1 MSLRP
6 ALAAA
11 AILFATPMP
20 FHAAFANR
28 DLFVVDTVGSPS
40 SLDPQ
45 VQWDPDSY
53 FVYRNVFDNLV
64 TRDQAGKI
72 VPQVAASWTYQSDT
86 VVTFRIR
93 DDIRF
98 HDGSRLTAEDV
109 VFSIR
114 RITDPAFKSPQLS
127 QYDTI
132 ASAEISGPNEVRI
145 TTRRAYPVL
154 LAQLTKLSI
163 VPKAVVEKLGPE
175 AFNAAPV
182 GSGPY
187 RLTGFTR
194 GVRAELAAIPD
205 YWRGKAPFPRVEF
218 RPVPDE
224 STRLANLRSGRSDIT
239 RIMLTDDADALKTD
253 AQLKVLW
260 TPVERIALLAL
271 NALTGPLKDKRV
283 REAVAHAI
291 DRDLIVEALLKGY
304 GKAVDE
310 VMPPAN
316 FGYIAGL
323 PGYKY
328 DPALSRELLKQ
339 AGIAPGTKISFP
351 TAPSFDQR
359 VVQAV
364 HQMLGDVGLDA
375 QIAMVDIGTYLR
387 LRQGRPEEAGDV
399 SFFRWSCGCQDADG
413 VLFPMFHSSS
423 QWSKYANP
431 ALDAEIEAGR
441 NTLDE
446 KSRLDHYRKA
456 LVLIHD
462 EAAAVPLYQDVM
474 MFAARREVTWQPT
487 ANEAFF
493 LMDMSWAP

>member
-1 MSLRP
+1 MLFRH

-11 AILFATPMP
+11 LLFSATP
-20 FHAAFANR
+20 AWANR
-28 DLFVVDTVGSPS
+28 DLFVVDTVGAPA

-64 TRDQAGKI
+64 TRDESGKI
-72 VPQVAASWTYQSDT
+72 VPQVAASWKYESDT
-86 VVTFRIR
+86 QAVFQIR
-93 DDIRF
+93 DDITF
-98 HDGSRLTAEDV
+98 HDGTKLTPEDV
-109 VFSIR
+109 VFTIK

-127 QYDTI
+127 QYDSII
-132 ASAEISGPNEVRI
+132 AAEVTGPNQVRL
-145 TTRRAYPVL
+145 TTKRAYPVL

-163 VPKAVVEKLGPE
+163 VPKAAVEKLGNDG
-175 AFNAAPV
+175 FNQAPV

-194 GVRAELAAIPD
+194 GVRAELAAVPN
-205 YWRGKAPFPRVEF
+205 YWRGAPPFPRVEF

-239 RIMLTDDADALKTD
+239 RILLTDDADALKTE
-253 AQLKVLW
+253 AQLRVLW
-260 TPVERIALLAL
+260 TPVERVAMIAL
-271 NALTGPLKDKRV
+271 NALNGPAKDRRV
-283 REAVAHAI
+283 REAIAYAI

-304 GKAVDE
+304 GKSVDE
-310 VMPPAN
+310 MMPPSN
-316 FGYIAGL
+316 FGFIAGL

-328 DPALSRELLKQ
+328 DPDRARALLKE
-339 AGIAPGTKISFP
+339 AGIAPGTKVTFP

-359 VVQAV
+359 VVQAI

-375 QIAMVDIGTYLR
+375 QISMVDIGTYLR

-413 VLFPMFHSSS
+413 VLFPLFHSTS
-423 QWSKYANP
+423 QWSKYTNP
-431 ALDAEIEAGR
+431 ALDKEIEGGR
-441 NTLDE
+441 DTLDE
-446 KSRLDHYRKA
+446 AARLDHYRRA
-456 LVLIHD
+456 LTIIHD
-462 EAAAVPLYQDVM
+462 DVAAVPLYQDVM
-474 MFAARREVTWQPT
+474 MFAARKEVKWQPT

-493 LMDMSWAP
+493 LMDMRWQP